1 MTGAFFTTF
10 FATFLTGFFC
20 ATPAPETDEFI
31 GESRSDGEGCQQFHA
46 QVLTT
51 TFFTALRTGFF
62 GAAFDEPPNIT
73 GDAMEVRIAM
83 APVLTG
89 ATKPWHLR
97 RQDTRALGH
106 KRARARDAAA
116 VQATHAAHVPMSA
129 RRTSL
134 KKFMGREKAEPC
146 CGETQ
151 NRPNWDAPR

>member
-10 FATFLTGFFC
+10 FATFLTGFLTTFLTTFLTGFFC

-31 GESRSDGEGCQQFHA
+31 GEAQSDGEGCQQFHA

-73 GDAMEVRIAM
+73 GDAMEVRIAT

-97 RQDTRALGH
+97 HQDTRALGH
-106 KRARARDAAA
+106 KRARA
-116 VQATHAAHVPMSA
+116 T
-129 RRTSL
+129 RRQFRRRRQRT
-134 KKFMGREKAEPC
+134 C
-146 CGETQ
+146 Q
-151 NRPNWDAPR
+151 